1 MLVVSLMLLR
11 GTSLRRSF
19 LPSRRLS
26 RAMALVGPLR
36 LFEGYLLR
44 LIDAPVQILG
54 GQLDRRV
61 EVCVVEAPVVAS
73 EEGHETLVEYLSN
86 GGADCRAVTKAGKTA
101 LYNACERGHV
111 NIASMLLEGGSDPS
125 QQTCRKKIALY
136 TAAEQGNVEL
146 VKLLLPFT
154 KKADLF
160 VETTYGTTP
169 LFIATK
175 SGSAE
180 VKDLLVA
187 FCSRGEKPKRKMV
200 TASLAKAPSTP
211 RFRKDAEAHAKREK
225 DLKKKEQR
233 RLNALRRKEELEM
246 AENARKEERRR
257 NFEEKHEN
265 LPDGYNDSNG
275 GVGRPWRKPIYLK
288 QIGKPTTRIVKRRRT
303 NSGRET

>member
-1 MLVVSLMLLR
+1 M
-11 GTSLRRSF
+11 G
-19 LPSRRLS
+19 
-26 RAMALVGPLR
+26 
-36 LFEGYLLR
+36 
-44 LIDAPVQILG
+44 
-54 GQLDRRV
+54 
-61 EVCVVEAPVVAS
+61 AS
-73 EEGHETLVEYLSN
+73 EEGHETLVEYLIK

-111 NIASMLLEGGSDPS
+111 KIASMLLEGGSDPS

-146 VKLLLPFT
+146 VKVLLPFT

-187 FCSRGEKPKRKMV
+187 FCSRGEKPKRKKV

-211 RFRKDAEAHAKREK
+211 RFMTDVDPVGKKKDKFKRGVSRKSSVDSDEIDFGDKDERLRLKDAE
-225 DLKKKEQR
+225 
-233 RLNALRRKEELEM
+233 
-246 AENARKEERRR
+246 
-257 NFEEKHEN
+257 
-265 LPDGYNDSNG
+265 
-275 GVGRPWRKPIYLK
+275 
-288 QIGKPTTRIVKRRRT
+288 
-303 NSGRET
+303 